1 MVVTQHLTSLLM
13 IVKVIKGM
21 DLLQTEG
28 MSVMH
33 MASAKPLDTRGHLMT
48 RRYWNN
54 TKKLPQDVAPELS
67 NSWMKRR
74 SWMR

>member
-1 MVVTQHLTSLLM
+1 MT
-13 IVKVIKGM
+13 VKVIKGI

-33 MASAKPLDTRGHLMT
+33 MASAKPLDTIGHLAT

-54 TKKLPQDVAPELS
+54 VKKLPQDIAAEFS
-67 NSWMKRR
+67 NSWMRR
-74 SWMR
+74 SWMM